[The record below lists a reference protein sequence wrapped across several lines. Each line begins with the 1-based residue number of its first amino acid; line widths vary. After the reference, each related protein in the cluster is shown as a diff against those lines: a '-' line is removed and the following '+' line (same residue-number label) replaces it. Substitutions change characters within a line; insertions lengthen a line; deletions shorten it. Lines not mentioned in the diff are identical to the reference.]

1 MLELLA
7 YRLADCLDLAYC
19 SFRVRYSVVDKQIVL
34 TNMGSRLVNS
44 YFDFHMYRLVLSSQ
58 LLAVVVDMAH
68 KYC

>member
-7 YRLADCLDLAYC
+7 YRLADCSDLAYC
-19 SFRVRYSVVDKQIVL
+19 SFGVRYSVVDKQIVL